1 MSRLP
6 FSSPGDLPDSGM
18 FEPVSPVS
26 STLQADSLSAEPLR
40 KPYILYER
48 EREMSLYIWKYN
60 ILYNTKHTQQ
70 NKHFPGGASGKE
82 PNCQCRTYKKHGLD
96 LWVRK
101 VPWRRAWQPTS
112 VILPGESHGQ
122 RCGLQSKGPQR
133 VGHDWSDSM
142 HAHTHNKINA
152 SQSVGYWG
160 RSSEKKVL
168 FHSIPP

>member
-1 MSRLP
+1 MTAWTVAHQAPLSMGFSKLP
-6 FSSPGDLPDSGM
+6 FPSPGDLPDSGM

-96 LWVRK
+96 LWVGK
-101 VPWRRAWQPTS
+101 IPWSRAWQSTR
-112 VILPGESHGQ
+112 VVLPGESHGQ
-122 RCGLQSKGPQR
+122 RTLLGYSPWCCR
-133 VGHDWSDSM
+133 VR
-142 HAHTHNKINA
+142 HN
-152 SQSVGYWG
+152 
-160 RSSEKKVL
+160 
-168 FHSIPP
+168 